1 MPFSPHCLSG
11 SMELNT
17 ADNNSRV
24 IYSIA
29 YKITK
34 YHYSFIFT
42 FLVKEN
48 TQANKEYDISGPF
61 WVRFGKFTDSPPPP
75 PYLNPCQY
83 KCCSRLRD
91 NVYFEIKVMSF
102 RQTLLFLFC
111 PFLWRRTIVL
121 AYACEWHG
129 HLSDRHNIRWT
140 YATTTA
146 GKYIIMHT
154 K

>member
-1 MPFSPHCLSG
+1 MQAQIRLPFSPHCLSG

-17 ADNNSRV
+17 ADNNSWV

-42 FLVKEN
+42 FLVKET
-48 TQANKEYDISGPF
+48 TQANKDCDI
-61 WVRFGKFTDSPPPP
+61 FGHFGSDSVSLQTPPPPPPHPPP

-102 RQTLLFLFC
+102 RQTLLFLF
-111 PFLWRRTIVL
+111 
-121 AYACEWHG
+121 
-129 HLSDRHNIRWT
+129 LSLTVAQDDSPSLR
-140 YATTTA
+140 
-146 GKYIIMHT
+146 M
-154 K
+154 